1 MNAQQNI
8 AIIIPMYNEE
18 KTILSVINK
27 IHKSLKESII
37 YVFDNNS
44 TDNSALLVKNKIK
57 EITLESHST
66 TPPHLRKS

>member
-57 EITLESHST
+57 EITLESRS
-66 TPPHLRKS
+66 TPPHLRRS